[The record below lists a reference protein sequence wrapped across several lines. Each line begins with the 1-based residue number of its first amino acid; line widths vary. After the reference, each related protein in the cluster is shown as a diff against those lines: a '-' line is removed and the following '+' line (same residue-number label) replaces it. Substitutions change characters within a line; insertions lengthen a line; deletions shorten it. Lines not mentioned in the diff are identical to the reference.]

1 LPGGSKHARTTRP
14 GIRPGNILMEQRK
27 RLLIVDDELLIRDL
41 LYDHFSS
48 CNYAI
53 TLADNGQSAMACLT
67 EEKFDTVILDLKM
80 PDMDGL
86 EVGSVIREKQP
97 GAPIIIIT
105 GYPSVESAVEALRRR
120 YFDYFVKPFNMKKL
134 EKAVSAAIQG
144 AGETDRHRGG
154 EERV

>member
-1 LPGGSKHARTTRP
+1 
-14 GIRPGNILMEQRK
+14 METKK

-53 TLADNGQSAMACLT
+53 SVADNGKSALARLAS
-67 EEKFDTVILDLKM
+67 EEFATVILDLKM

-86 EVGSVIREKQP
+86 ELAAAIREKQE
-97 GAPIIIIT
+97 ALPIIIIT

-120 YFDYFVKPFNMKKL
+120 YFDYFVKPFNVKKL
-134 EKAVSAAIQG
+134 EKAVDAAIRESP
-144 AGETDRHRGG
+144 AADHHA
-154 EERV
+154 EEGQRA